1 MTATGQL
8 QMFEPEGK
16 ALFPLVAHYLKIHD
30 AEFRKAENLQFCG
43 FETAAGSMFV
53 SSIEAFQNAQ
63 ICEMA
68 YQFETLAGLV

>member
-1 MTATGQL
+1 MTAAGQI

-16 ALFPLVAHYLKIHD
+16 ALFPLVAQYLKVHD
-30 AEFRKAENLQFCG
+30 AEFRKAENLQLCG